1 MIRNEKELIDN
12 ALKGDQKAYANLM
25 GHYKKSLKS
34 YIGCIVHDRNDAED
48 LMVESFEKAFRK
60 LDTYS
65 PEFAFSTWLYR
76 IAFNRSMD
84 FLRKKKIEKTD
95 LNNHL
100 NEPSTELN
108 AEERM
113 MESEKGKKIR
123 GCLEKLKPD
132 FRKVLE
138 MRYLKE
144 MTYKEISEEL
154 SITEGL
160 VRIKLHRGRKAFKK
174 IIEKYYH

>member
-132 FRKVLE
+132 FKSSYSKMPDCKSDIAGERLYRVEKQASWLE
-138 MRYLKE
+138 
-144 MTYKEISEEL
+144 IG
-154 SITEGL
+154 I
-160 VRIKLHRGRKAFKK
+160 RG
-174 IIEKYYH
+174 